1 MRVLGHLER
10 HLLMGWNTT
19 AIVTAHVAGEVTI
32 AGCIDTHPCCM
43 LILVHVA
50 VSERVM
56 QDVAIDGADLWAE

>member
-1 MRVLGHLER
+1 
-10 HLLMGWNTT
+10 MGWNTT